1 MKDQLFN
8 FDAINED
15 DWHLDILDTTILD
28 FLLQPNY
35 NHNDTLL
42 DHDLSERNRLKAFD
56 NFIKRPNCY
65 ILLNSIKQF
74 LGGQSQ
80 SILRPNQIKMTL
92 RISAAGPLPYFAKY
106 IIEQL
111 SNALNR
117 NIQQQDQTLRITVD
131 LTPSPRYQPI
141 IPQHPS
147 FDRRRKEWVIVN
159 TNRCSEV
166 GKIVEKNSV
175 MTFLYQH
182 WIICEGSDL
191 LIKCAGCSTLSL
203 NGLTSTGTCIR
214 QGHFSKAMVI
224 KVEVLTKKIEE
235 ASFRIITP
243 TNLIKRRTITSTA
256 AFHNE
261 QKLITVDIPVIDH
274 SRTPPTTKICYR
286 ALQRETNNIFQI
298 YTDGSLDLNCRN
310 FGGEVVMGASWII
323 KDHDLS
329 FSCSVNYHPS
339 STRPELLAIMTALL
353 AVPSNAEVAIYT
365 DSQAAIDGINLRGH
379 SGNRWNDMADEIAK
393 QGRDAASCNND
404 RIVDIRRLCSF
415 SFPLTFLPVWYNI
428 SIDRHIRLFI
438 RLVADSLEEVQWS
451 FNKYWSSYFEE
462 TFTTSRWHWRLF
474 WQYVNSLNK
483 RHCLSFS
490 TNDKFIHFIK
500 CSNNL
505 LPTIDNLRKQNNLY
519 NQVRC
524 PMCLHDD
531 EDIRHI
537 VICPGHEDGFQQVEL
552 EVTSKIMKFIK
563 KSASSTKIVQ
573 RQLECIIFEYK
584 DEAFPLLKERN
595 CIELTRGLISDTI
608 ITKLRR
614 FLSRKVTNEVVSRII
629 KHFHNAFRKYIWNP
643 RCSELNILE
652 ANLGI
657 TKKDKMN
664 TVRSHSYYI
673 SQQLDIQQTHG
684 TLDKSEFLH
693 EAMTHCRNYIHSLI
707 TKGSSQ
713 SWKT

>member
-214 QGHFSKAMVI
+214 QGHFSKATNSVTTFLYQHWIICEGSDLLIKCAGCSTSSMNGQTSTGTCIRRGHFSKAMVI
-224 KVEVLTKKIEE
+224 KVEVLTKKIVE

-256 AFHNE
+256 AFNNE
-261 QKLITVDIPVIDH
+261 QKLITVDIPLIDH
-274 SRTPPTTKICYR
+274 NIISRFITSPLLVHELCDINS
-286 ALQRETNNIFQI
+286 ALQRENNNIFQI
-298 YTDGSLDLNCRN
+298 YTDGKRTSQLIVGRRCAGL
-310 FGGEVVMGASWII
+310 
-323 KDHDLS
+323 
-329 FSCSVNYHPS
+329 
-339 STRPELLAIMTALL
+339 LLAIMTALL

-365 DSQAAIDGINLRGH
+365 DSQAAIDGINR
-379 SGNRWNDMADEIAK
+379 MF
-393 QGRDAASCNND
+393 DA
-404 RIVDIRRLCSF
+404 
-415 SFPLTFLPVWYNI
+415 
-428 SIDRHIRLFI
+428 
-438 RLVADSLEEVQWS
+438 
-451 FNKYWSSYFEE
+451 SY
-462 TFTTSRWHWRLF
+462 
-474 WQYVNSLNK
+474 
-483 RHCLSFS
+483 
-490 TNDKFIHFIK
+490 
-500 CSNNL
+500 
-505 LPTIDNLRKQNNLY
+505 
-519 NQVRC
+519 
-524 PMCLHDD
+524 
-531 EDIRHI
+531 
-537 VICPGHEDGFQQVEL
+537 
-552 EVTSKIMKFIK
+552 KI
-563 KSASSTKIVQ
+563 
-573 RQLECIIFEYK
+573 
-584 DEAFPLLKERN
+584 N
-595 CIELTRGLISDTI
+595 
-608 ITKLRR
+608 
-614 FLSRKVTNEVVSRII
+614 
-629 KHFHNAFRKYIWNP
+629 
-643 RCSELNILE
+643 
-652 ANLGI
+652 
-657 TKKDKMN
+657 
-664 TVRSHSYYI
+664 
-673 SQQLDIQQTHG
+673 
-684 TLDKSEFLH
+684 
-693 EAMTHCRNYIHSLI
+693 
-707 TKGSSQ
+707 
-713 SWKT
+713 